1 MCERYKFIKQ
11 VLQAAM
17 GSSSSVEKADSISHA
32 EDESRDIGLI
42 NLRIEHLGFG
52 SVTIILAIAII
63 FLYRKLRKARK
74 ELEAARGGASATYKK
89 ADSNKKGGSQVVL
102 RIEHEPDKAPTSP
115 SQRRNENI
123 VCG

>member
-1 MCERYKFIKQ
+1 
-11 VLQAAM
+11 M
-17 GSSSSVEKADSISHA
+17 GSSSSVEKADNISHS
-32 EDESRDIGLI
+32 EDESQDIGLI

-74 ELEAARGGASATYKK
+74 ELEAARGGGAATYKK

-102 RIEHEPDKAPTSP
+102 RIEHEPDKATPTSP